1 MADNGGVCAIVSSEG
16 GVFDNF
22 AGRYSGFA
30 NIDVLLKSYSGDT
43 LKVSR
48 STKGN
53 EVIYSPALTILDMM
67 QHNALAGIMN
77 NPVFRERG
85 LTARIL
91 YCIPKSK
98 IGYRNSNPEPV
109 DLGIQKNYEEL
120 MIGLLSEKHSR
131 KETIT
136 LSEEAERERI
146 AFDEEIEKKSLDEY
160 ADFRDWTG
168 KIVGT
173 TIRIAAL
180 LYLASEER
188 VNAKEKNEMPGYVI
202 SGEVMRDAIR
212 IARYYIAHMMFAYR
226 NSGTELMTKNCR
238 KAISALLKRNK
249 EAFTVRDLMRY
260 CHFKSAEL
268 AQAVADHLEDLGYV
282 KAQDPEPYRKPGR
295 PTKSKYTVYPELL
308 RQGQTG
314 A

>member
-1 MADNGGVCAIVSSEG
+1 
-16 GVFDNF
+16 
-22 AGRYSGFA
+22 
-30 NIDVLLKSYSGDT
+30 
-43 LKVSR
+43 
-48 STKGN
+48 
-53 EVIYSPALTILDMM
+53 
-67 QHNALAGIMN
+67 
-77 NPVFRERG
+77 
-85 LTARIL
+85 
-91 YCIPKSK
+91 
-98 IGYRNSNPEPV
+98 
-109 DLGIQKNYEEL
+109 

-238 KAISALLKRNK
+238 KAISALLKW
-249 EAFTVRDLMRY
+249 
-260 CHFKSAEL
+260 H
-268 AQAVADHLEDLGYV
+268 
-282 KAQDPEPYRKPGR
+282 
-295 PTKSKYTVYPELL
+295 
-308 RQGQTG
+308 RQLPITWRISVM
-314 A
+314 